1 MCRVCTVK
9 SPSRR
14 VAVLVE
20 PYVLSRNPSEAR
32 LEKKIQQVAAIH
44 GLHVFTQAQV
54 SGAEVSVH
62 VVQPVGHGVD
72 GVDDKAHL
80 AVLNVIVLQTFVT
93 CLHMGER

>member
-1 MCRVCTVK
+1 MCRTCTLK

-14 VAVLVE
+14 VAILVE
-20 PYVLSRNPSEAR
+20 PYVLSRNSSEAC

-44 GLHVFTQAQV
+44 RLHVFTQAHMSRAQ
-54 SGAEVSVH
+54 VSVH

-93 CLHMGER
+93 CLHMREQ

>member
-1 MCRVCTVK
+1 MCRMCTVK

-14 VAVLVE
+14 VAILIE
-20 PYVLSRNPSEAR
+20 PYVLSGNSSEAG

-44 GLHVFTQAQV
+44 RLHVVTQAHM
-54 SGAEVSVH
+54 SRAEVSVH

-80 AVLNVIVLQTFVT
+80 AVLNVIILQTFVT
-93 CLHMGER
+93 CSHMTDR

>member
-1 MCRVCTVK
+1 MCRTCTVK

-14 VAVLVE
+14 VAIFIE
-20 PYVLSRNPSEAR
+20 PYVLSRNSSEAR

-44 GLHVFTQAQV
+44 GLHVFTQAHV

-62 VVQPVGHGVD
+62 VVQSVGHGVD

-93 CLHMGER
+93 CSHMRER